1 MKNKLDLVTK
11 GQRLILLLA
20 LTMIPVSVVSAQSKL
35 PAPEK
40 LSDGIVVALGKAF
53 LKVEV
58 CADDVVRVAYS
69 HDRAFFA
76 RRSLVA
82 EAKRCEA
89 TRWQLS
95 SGHSEAILTTAKLK
109 VKVALATGAVSFFDS
124 AGRQI
129 LIEKKGAKTLTPAE
143 VQGEK
148 TFNVRQQWEPN
159 ADESLYGL
167 GQQQFGLMNIKGYD
181 LDLRQYN
188 TNVVVPLLVSSRG
201 YGILWD
207 NTSFTR
213 FGDLREFESI
223 PGAQL
228 YDASGKVGGLTGTYY
243 LGANFEKL
251 IAQRIDP
258 RIDVVT
264 IDRNPKPLTRIH
276 PAFPT
281 AKDVSI
287 RWEGGVEPE
296 TTGEHLFRVWSNS
309 DAKLWIDGRLVT
321 DHWRQSWLPWY
332 DLARVHLEAKHRYQL
347 KLEWRRDTGEE
358 NIQLLWKTPA
368 DARTTSLWSEVGEG
382 VDYYF
387 SYGPELDQVIAGYR
401 RVTGQASLMPRWA
414 FGLWQSRERYK
425 TAQEVLDVLEGF
437 RSRGIPIDNIV
448 QDWQYWKP
456 DAWGSHEFDETRF
469 PDPEKWIR
477 TIHDQYHAQLMISVW
492 AKFYTGTRNFD
503 ELHARGF
510 LYEENLRDGTQD
522 GSGFKFT
529 FYDAF
534 NPDAR
539 KLFWAQ
545 MERTLFRKG
554 VDAWWMDATE
564 PEIMHAPT
572 LEAIRTHM
580 NPTALGTGSR
590 VLNAFS
596 LLNARGVYEGQRA
609 AAPNQR
615 VFNLTRSGFAGQQR
629 YAAATWSGDV
639 TSTWT
644 ALRRQ
649 IPAGTS
655 FSLSG
660 MPYWTMDTGGFEVP
674 ARFSK
679 ADASPADTEEWR
691 ELNTRWFQYGTFV
704 PLLRVHGRFPYR
716 EMWEFGGQSHAA
728 YQTMLK
734 FDRLRYR
741 LLPYI
746 YSLAGGVTHESG
758 TMMRA
763 LAFDFRDDPNARDVA
778 DQFMFGPALLV
789 NPVTTYKARSRQVY
803 LPKTAGWYDFWTG
816 VAFAGGQ
823 SIAAPAPYESMP
835 LYVKAG
841 SIIPLGPELNYTSEK
856 PADPITLFVYGGASG
871 AFTLYEDEGTNYNYE
886 RSVFA
891 RIAIHWD
898 EGSRT
903 LTIGKREG
911 SFPGMLTE
919 RTFNVVLVS
928 KAKAVGFSFT
938 PGAIDHVVR
947 YRGEPVRLRLG

>member
-1 MKNKLDLVTK
+1 MK
-11 GQRLILLLA
+11 RLTVFIILFMAMTLSA
-20 LTMIPVSVVSAQSKL
+20 VFAQSNR
-35 PAPEK
+35 PAPER
-40 LSDGIVVALGKAF
+40 LADGIVVTLGDAF
-53 LKVEV
+53 LKVEI
-58 CADDVVRVAYS
+58 CSDDLIRVAYS

-76 RRSLVA
+76 RQSLVA
-82 EAKRCEA
+82 EVKRCVP
-89 TRWQLS
+89 TKWQLDS
-95 SGHSEAILTTAKLK
+95 TTKEAILTTAKLK
-109 VKVALATGAVSFFDS
+109 VKVDLATGAVSFADS
-124 AGRQI
+124 AGRPI
-129 LIEKKGAKTLTPAE
+129 LAEKRGGKTLTPVE
-143 VQGEK
+143 VQGEQ

-188 TNVVVPLLVSSRG
+188 TNVVVPFLISSRG

-213 FGDLREFESI
+213 FGDLREFAAI
-223 PGAQL
+223 PADHL
-228 YDASGKVGGLTGTYY
+228 FDASGRRGGLTGSYY
-243 LGANFEKL
+243 LGADFEKL
-251 IAQRIDP
+251 IAQRLDS

-281 AKDVSI
+281 AGDVSV
-287 RWEGGVEPE
+287 RWEGEIEPE
-296 TTGEHLFRVWSNS
+296 TTGDHLFRLWSTS
-309 DAKLWIDGRLVT
+309 DAKLWIDGQLVA

-332 DLARVHLEAKHRYQL
+332 DLARVRLEAKHRYKL
-347 KLEWRRDTGEE
+347 KLEWRRDVGEE
-358 NIQLLWKTPA
+358 NIQLFWKTPSSSN
-368 DARTTSLWSEVGEG
+368 TTSLWSQVGEG

-387 SYGPELDQVIAGYR
+387 SYGPELDRVIAGYR
-401 RVTGQASLMPRWA
+401 RVTGEASLMPRWA
-414 FGLWQSRERYK
+414 FGLWQSRERYQ
-425 TAQEVLDVLEGF
+425 TAQEVLDVLAGF

-456 DAWGSHEFDETRF
+456 DAWGSHEFDQTRF
-469 PDPEKWIR
+469 PDPAQWIR
-477 TIHDQYHAQLMISVW
+477 TIHEKYHAHLMISVW
-492 AKFYTGTRNFD
+492 PKFYTGSRNFA
-503 ELHARGF
+503 ELRSHGF
-510 LYEENLRDGTQD
+510 LYEPNLRDGVQD
-522 GSGFKFT
+522 GLGYTFT

-534 NPDAR
+534 NREAR
-539 KLFWAQ
+539 QLFWSQ
-545 MERTLFRKG
+545 MDRELFRKG

-572 LEAIRTHM
+572 LEAMRTHM
-580 NPTALGTGSR
+580 HTTAMGSGSR
-590 VLNAFS
+590 VLNAYS
-596 LLNARGVYEGQRA
+596 LMNARGVYEGQRV

-644 ALRRQ
+644 ALRKQ

-660 MPYWTMDTGGFEVP
+660 MPYWTMDSGGFEVP

-679 ADASPADTEEWR
+679 PDASAADREEWR
-691 ELNTRWFQYGTFV
+691 ELNTRWFQYATFV

-716 EMWEFGGQSHAA
+716 EMWEFGGESHPA

-746 YSLAGGVTHESG
+746 YSLAGAVTLESG

-763 LAFDFRDDPNARDVA
+763 LAFDFRADARARDIA

-789 NPVTTYKARSRQVY
+789 NPVTTYQARSRPVY

-816 VAFAGGQ
+816 TAFAGGQ
-823 SIAAPAPYESMP
+823 TIEAPAPYESMP
-835 LYVKAG
+835 LYAKAG

-856 PADPITLFVYGGASG
+856 PADPLTLIVYDGANG
-871 AFTLYEDEGTNYNYE
+871 AFTLYEDEGLNYDYE
-886 RSVFA
+886 QGAFA
-891 RIAIHWD
+891 RIPIRWN
-898 EGSRT
+898 ETTRT

-911 SFPGMLTE
+911 SFQGMLQK

-928 KAKAVGFSFT
+928 KAKRVGFSFT
-938 PGAIDHVVR
+938 AVPDHTIR
-947 YRGEPVRLRLG
+947 YRGEAIVLRLG